1 MSGAGLP
8 MVLWAG
14 RDVLR
19 RPGVAVLFA
28 VCLAALTVVT
38 AVPLL
43 LTQAVDDTVR
53 TLLADSPSL
62 VVRRVD
68 AGGWRP
74 LPAAEAS
81 ERAAQVIGVT
91 AARPRIWGVVA
102 GPSGPVTVL
111 AVPSTREPGGVP
123 DGGQSAAPG
132 APGGALLRQ
141 WLGILSPGKAVVGPA
156 LAELEGVIELRGVTT
171 LQLDVVGTM
180 EPDTSM
186 AVHDLVIVSPSDARQ
201 LLGLATG
208 EASDLAVR
216 VFHDTEED
224 AIVPDLVAAF
234 PWPVH
239 IRRKSETLDGYT
251 TGVGR
256 RGSLAMLTLTP
267 ALLGLVLLVVAAWRD
282 GLANRRE
289 VGLLKALGWTT
300 GDVLRL
306 RLWRAAIVGLPAV
319 VLGLVLGY
327 QLVFWPGASWPG
339 EVLLGWPQ
347 RPVLLTLRP
356 GSAALILLEVSS
368 LILLPWFAAA
378 LWPALRTATSQ
389 PERHLAEEQG

>member
-1 MSGAGLP
+1 MSGLGLP

-19 RPGVAVLFA
+19 RPGVAVLFG

-43 LTQAVDDTVR
+43 LTQAVDDTAR
-53 TLLADSPSL
+53 ELLADSPSL

-74 LPAAEAS
+74 IPAAEAS

-102 GPSGPVTVL
+102 GPGGPVTLL
-111 AVPSTREPGGVP
+111 AVPPSRELDEAVPSGGVLP
-123 DGGQSAAPG
+123 
-132 APGGALLRQ
+132 RQ
-141 WLGILSPGKAVVGPA
+141 WLDILSPGKAVVGPA
-156 LAELEGVIELRGVTT
+156 LADLKGGQLELRGVTT

-180 EPDTSM
+180 EPDASM
-186 AVHDLVIVSPSDARQ
+186 AVHDVVLVSPSDARP
-201 LLGLATG
+201 LLGLAPG
-208 EASDLAVR
+208 EASDLAIQ
-216 VFHDTEED
+216 VFHDNEEE
-224 AIVPDLVAAF
+224 AIVPDLIEAF

-239 IRRKSETLDGYT
+239 IRRRSETLDGYT
-251 TGVGR
+251 AGLGR

-300 GDVLRL
+300 GDVVRL
-306 RLWRAAIVGLPAV
+306 RLWRAAIVGVPAV
-319 VLGLVLGY
+319 VLGLVLAY
-327 QLVFWPGASWPG
+327 ELVFWPGASWLG

-347 RPVLLTLRP
+347 RPVLLTLQP
-356 GSAALILLEVSS
+356 GSAALLLFEVSA
-368 LILLPWFAAA
+368 LVLLPWFAAA

-389 PERHLAEEQG
+389 PERHLAEDQG

>member
-14 RDVLR
+14 RDVIR
-19 RPGVAVLFA
+19 RPGVAALFA

-43 LTQAVDDTVR
+43 LTQAVDDTAR
-53 TLLADSPSL
+53 ELLADSPSL

-74 LPAAEAS
+74 LPAAEATLLAS
-81 ERAAQVIGVT
+81 RVIGVT
-91 AARPRIWGVVA
+91 SARARIWGVVA
-102 GPSGPVTVL
+102 GPSGPVTLL
-111 AVPSTREPGGVP
+111 AVPSGGESV
-123 DGGQSAAPG
+123 DGATS
-132 APGGALLRQ
+132 GGALLRQ
-141 WLGILSPGKAVVGPA
+141 WLGILAPGKAVVGPA
-156 LAELEGVIELRGVTT
+156 LAAREGLLELRGVTT

-180 EPDTSM
+180 EPDASM
-186 AVHDLVIVSPSDARQ
+186 AVHDLVIVSPSDARR
-201 LLGLATG
+201 LLGLGPG
-208 EASDLAVR
+208 EASDLAIQ
-216 VFHDTEED
+216 VFHDSEAE
-224 AIVPDLVAAF
+224 AIVPDLLEAL

-239 IRRKSETLDGYT
+239 LRRKSETLDGYT

-306 RLWRAAIVGLPAV
+306 RLWRAAIVGVPAV
-319 VLGLVLGY
+319 VLGLVLAY
-327 QLVFWPGASWPG
+327 ELVFWPGASWLG
-339 EVLLGWPQ
+339 EVLLGWPE
-347 RPVLLTLRP
+347 RPVLMTLKP
-356 GSAALILLEVSS
+356 GSAALILLEVGS